1 LIGSKIAAAK
11 ATTYYSPVPKTFYA
25 VGSLIPLLEK
35 LAAEIL
41 LWLCAISQLYS
52 YGYLP
57 SSQRPSSQLSHRK
70 ALQGR
75 HPLTTAAGRRISPLV
90 PALQGRNLKS
100 MAVGHRTFPAFRRET
115 EKTLETFKLF

>member
-1 LIGSKIAAAK
+1 VGKLIIK
-11 ATTYYSPVPKTFYA
+11 TQVKTFYA
-25 VGSLIPLLEK
+25 VGSLITLLEK

-41 LWLCAISQLYS
+41 LWLCAVSPPYS
-52 YGYLP
+52 CGYLP
-57 SSQRPSSQLSHRK
+57 SSPRPSSQLSHRK

-75 HPLTTAAGRRISPLV
+75 HPLTVAAGRRISPLV

-100 MAVGHRTFPAFRRET
+100 MAASHRTFSYFRRET